1 MHFFYNHWTNPIG
14 LCKNVSVRLRCVSL
28 LLVAYLY
35 QLFQSMHQELLQE
48 EELGITGISKEQ
60 EGGGKTTKT
69 AELSCR
75 TAYRATREP
84 GPS

>member
-1 MHFFYNHWTNPIG
+1 MRKHVHFFYNHWTNPIG

-60 EGGGKTTKT
+60 EGGGK
-69 AELSCR
+69 R
-75 TAYRATREP
+75 
-84 GPS
+84 